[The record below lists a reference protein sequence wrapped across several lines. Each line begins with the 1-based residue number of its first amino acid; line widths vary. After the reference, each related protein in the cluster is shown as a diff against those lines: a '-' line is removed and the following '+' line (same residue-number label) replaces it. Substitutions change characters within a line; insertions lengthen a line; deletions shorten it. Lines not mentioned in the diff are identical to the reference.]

1 MARIFQTGATFITT
15 GTVAGAGIS
24 ATVGGMGLAGGFGA
38 VGLGTVPLMG
48 VGAVA
53 GAAVYGTFKAIGE
66 GDLGGFAAAGIGAV
80 GGAGFSTVIGGMG
93 LVAPKVGLA
102 FGIGTMSMTGVGA
115 VVGLAA
121 YGIGKML
128 GESGIKEAPT
138 QVFERME
145 TKINQM
151 EEYSAALL
159 DTALIE
165 LDLFL
170 SGDDLKQQFT
180 ALEIEDEL
188 EELKH
193 EVRGGSSHQQKFSS
207 STPVSQKR
215 NTQSPVS
222 HQSSQKKNL
231 EQKFAALETEDEL
244 EKLKKQVRGR
254 SYRKQKFQSSTH
266 VPKKRNTQSPASHQS
281 RPKKNFKRKFT
292 PLEIEDDFEK
302 IKAKSSIPKSEP
314 ERFSLSNQ
322 QVETWKCVKTLKE
335 HSAAVNAIAIS
346 PDGKTFV
353 SGSNDRN
360 VNLWDLNKGKRLYT
374 FVGQAEAVLSVAISP
389 DGTTLVS
396 GCVDCKISTWKLDTK
411 AFDKTFF
418 YLNSPYSHNG
428 LVYSVAFSPDNRIIA
443 SASSDK
449 TIRIWGRYT
458 GELKRILN
466 GHTDTVLSVAFSPDG
481 KNLVSGS
488 ADKTIRIWNL
498 NNPKQSQILTGHL
511 GAVTTVA
518 ITPDGKTLIS
528 GSRDST
534 IKLWDFYTGK
544 LISTITGH
552 STAVECI
559 ALTSG
564 GRILASSGSNSTIKL
579 WNLATGELLQTLAGC
594 SPVVFTPDGKTLITG
609 GKGGSIKI
617 WRQIWGND
625 EIPRNF
631 VLFGK
636 WWEVLGVEPETHPHD
651 VKKAYR
657 QLARLYHPDI
667 NASPNAKAAMQ
678 AINQAYREF
687 RQKYH

>member
-1 MARIFQTGATFITT
+1 M
-15 GTVAGAGIS
+15 
-24 ATVGGMGLAGGFGA
+24 
-38 VGLGTVPLMG
+38 
-48 VGAVA
+48 
-53 GAAVYGTFKAIGE
+53 
-66 GDLGGFAAAGIGAV
+66 
-80 GGAGFSTVIGGMG
+80 
-93 LVAPKVGLA
+93 
-102 FGIGTMSMTGVGA
+102 
-115 VVGLAA
+115 
-121 YGIGKML
+121 
-128 GESGIKEAPT
+128 
-138 QVFERME
+138 
-145 TKINQM
+145 
-151 EEYSAALL
+151 
-159 DTALIE
+159 
-165 LDLFL
+165 
-170 SGDDLKQQFT
+170 
-180 ALEIEDEL
+180 
-188 EELKH
+188 
-193 EVRGGSSHQQKFSS
+193 
-207 STPVSQKR
+207 
-215 NTQSPVS
+215 
-222 HQSSQKKNL
+222 
-231 EQKFAALETEDEL
+231 ETEDEL